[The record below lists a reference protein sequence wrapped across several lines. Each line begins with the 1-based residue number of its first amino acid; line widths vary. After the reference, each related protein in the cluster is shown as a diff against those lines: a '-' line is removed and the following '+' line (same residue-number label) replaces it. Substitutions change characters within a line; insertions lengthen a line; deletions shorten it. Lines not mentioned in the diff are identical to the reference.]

1 MGAFQQ
7 AASTVPLMAS
17 AARLSEFGRC
27 FLKGFE
33 IPDHH
38 TVIVNDVNEFIP
50 VVQLDVADRL
60 KRLDTTG
67 IHDSS
72 PEASESQSFAI
83 PRQSVTVG
91 GYLRAGEKET
101 PRRSEAHNNP
111 WRDLCAL
118 NTSARRV

>member
-1 MGAFQQ
+1 MRISG
-7 AASTVPLMAS
+7 L
-17 AARLSEFGRC
+17 C

-38 TVIVNDVNEFIP
+38 AVVVDDVDELVP
-50 VVQLDVADRL
+50 VEKLDVADRL
-60 KRLDTTG
+60 KRLDATG

-72 PEASESQSFAI
+72 PEASELRSVAI

-101 PRRSEAHNNP
+101 PRRSEAHKHP
-111 WRDLCAL
+111 CWDLCAL
-118 NTSARRV
+118 NTSARRVASHPGSKGLYLPRPL